1 MIQMNSFPFFFYI
14 LTGLKTW
21 ILKPSKFLFLF
32 LIKCYIS
39 VLKSRKK
46 ASKVIN
52 DYTHICVVLYGKTQL
67 VHETHTRY
75 ILVTCQSR
83 VMCGKYSCRFENTS
97 TAYICHVLKHG
108 ALCDKYTQYTQVR
121 PTT

>member
-52 DYTHICVVLYGKTQL
+52 DYTHICVSFPFLISVERS
-67 VHETHTRY
+67 VFRY
-75 ILVTCQSR
+75 SLE
-83 VMCGKYSCRFENTS
+83 ENCELDQC
-97 TAYICHVLKHG
+97 AEKLIIFYYLKS
-108 ALCDKYTQYTQVR
+108 
-121 PTT
+121 